1 MQTPP
6 TILTTTSDIA
16 PATGTTSGAPSTTDI
31 FTGDPFAVIFARLI
45 QGNPSVDLTKGI
57 PQPTQLPA
65 ATDTQTT
72 TTPAAAGTASES
84 SPLAQFNAR
93 NLSDLLAGLPELIKT
108 DGKATTE
115 TTTDSSTDTN
125 TTANNLFSLFPELA
139 SIVSGALATLPPVG
153 TNQTGN
159 IVPKGVKTL
168 PDSAPAQAASSALLP
183 GLTSLTTANTSS
195 TAASTATAGATAE
208 KSVAPAF
215 ERRLQPFQVAPLV
228 NPRFTDPLAP
238 IDSRKG
244 DDSSSTTIPNAP
256 SLESLLGGNRSGRIV
271 VDKDVLG
278 AVDKLLRRSA
288 PTSDILERG
297 ASVLTPEEL
306 KSQTTSTTE
315 DRNATALARVDRNE
329 FVNRVVQA
337 LERAHAEQPKRIEV
351 ELNPPSL
358 GKLRLQVTQ
367 IDGQITAKIEV
378 HSDASRSLLLDN
390 LPALDRQLGEQGVQ
404 IQRFTVDHMNT
415 GLSGSADLSGNA
427 QQQAQQEANQ
437 EQQRQSYRSD
447 STDNGKN
454 DDESNRGSGL
464 TVSDLL
470 RIADGM
476 DRLV

>member
-16 PATGTTSGAPSTTDI
+16 PTTGTTGGAPSTTDI

-45 QGNPSVDLTKGI
+45 QGNPVADLTNGI
-57 PQPTQLPA
+57 PQPTSLP
-65 ATDTQTT
+65 TTSDSQTITNTT
-72 TTPAAAGTASES
+72 TTTETAGDT
-84 SPLAQFNAR
+84 SPLTQFTAR
-93 NLSDLLAGLPELIKT
+93 NLSQLLAGLPELIKSDTKGVT
-108 DGKATTE
+108 D
-115 TTTDSSTDTN
+115 TTTKSSDTSTVTN
-125 TTANNLFSLFPELA
+125 DLLALFPELA
-139 SIVSGALATLPPVG
+139 SLVGNTLP
-153 TNQTGN
+153 
-159 IVPKGVKTL
+159 TL
-168 PDSAPAQAASSALLP
+168 PQVGSPQAGDVVSSGIRSSSSKGNVSLFSD
-183 GLTSLTTANTSS
+183 LTSLTTTDAST

-208 KSVAPAF
+208 KSIAPAF
-215 ERRLQPFQVAPLV
+215 ERRLQPFQIAPLV

-238 IDSRKG
+238 LNARKG
-244 DDSSSTTIPNAP
+244 DDANSSAIPSTP
-256 SLESLLGGNRSGRIV
+256 SLESLLGASRSGRIV
-271 VDKDVLG
+271 IDKDVLN
-278 AVDKLLRRSA
+278 AVDKLLRRST

-297 ASVLTPEEL
+297 ASILTPEEL

-337 LERAHAEQPKRIEV
+337 LERAHAEQPKTIQV

-367 IDGQITAKIEV
+367 VDGQITAKIEV

-390 LPALDRQLGEQGVQ
+390 LPTLDRQLGEQGVQ

-415 GLSGSADLSGNA
+415 GPSAGADLSGNA
-427 QQQAQQEANQ
+427 QQQAQQEAAQ
-437 EQQRQSYRSD
+437 EQQRQSYRSA
-447 STDNGKN
+447 SAENGQN
-454 DDESNRGSGL
+454 ENESNRGSGL

>member
-16 PATGTTSGAPSTTDI
+16 PTTGTASGTPSTLDI

-45 QGNPSVDLTKGI
+45 QGNPAADLTQGV
-57 PQPTQLPA
+57 PQPSSLPTPSDA
-65 ATDTQTT
+65 EAIPSTARTT
-72 TTPAAAGTASES
+72 ETVTET
-84 SPLAQFNAR
+84 SPFAQFTAR
-93 NLSDLLAGLPELIKT
+93 NLSQLLAGLPEMARNDEK
-108 DGKATTE
+108 GTTE
-115 TTTDSSTDTN
+115 TTLVSPGDATIASDLL
-125 TTANNLFSLFPELA
+125 ALFPELA
-139 SIVSGALATLPPVG
+139 SLVGNALPTSSQIGPQQAGDLIPGGGKSSFSKANTSLLAGLTSP
-153 TNQTGN
+153 TT
-159 IVPKGVKTL
+159 T
-168 PDSAPAQAASSALLP
+168 DASTTAASS
-183 GLTSLTTANTSS
+183 
-195 TAASTATAGATAE
+195 ATAGATAE
-208 KSVAPAF
+208 KSLAPAF

-238 IDSRKG
+238 LGSRKG
-244 DDSSSTTIPNAP
+244 DDSSSGTIPGTP
-256 SLESLLGGNRSGRIV
+256 SLESLLGGSRSGRIV
-271 VDKDVLG
+271 VDKNVLN

-288 PTSDILERG
+288 PASDILERG
-297 ASVLTPEEL
+297 ASILTPEEL

-337 LERAHAEQPKRIEV
+337 LERAHTEQPKTIEV

-415 GLSGSADLSGNA
+415 GPSASADLSGNA
-427 QQQAQQEANQ
+427 QQQAQQEAAQ
-437 EQQRQSYRSD
+437 EQQRQSYRSASAD
-447 STDNGKN
+447 DGQNDN
-454 DDESNRGSGL
+454 ESNRGSGL